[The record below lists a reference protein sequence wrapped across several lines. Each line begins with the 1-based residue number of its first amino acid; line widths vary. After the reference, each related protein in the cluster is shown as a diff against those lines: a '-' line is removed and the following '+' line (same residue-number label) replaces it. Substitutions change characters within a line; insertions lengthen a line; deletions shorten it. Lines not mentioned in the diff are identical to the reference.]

1 MFDFHLHC
9 SLSFDSIE
17 DPYNYLVQAE
27 ALSLK
32 EICFTDHY
40 DYNSDPNCTPN
51 LFSIEKYKNE
61 LDPLDS
67 SKVSVR
73 RGIEFG
79 LTRWNTAELDQIL
92 AKYPFD
98 FVLGSVHFVDGYDPY
113 EQQYWVGCNVDDA
126 FKKYLL
132 EILHCVNQHSDFD
145 VLGHL
150 TYVCKSV
157 HNPSHRPVPFNKYK
171 DITDEIMRVLI
182 SKGKGMEVNT
192 SGVDRAGD
200 FLPSVEFLCR
210 YKELGGELITVGS
223 DAHDISRLGQYVPEA
238 LEMLKDIFGYV
249 CTFEKR
255 MPIFHKL

>member
-9 SLSFDSIE
+9 NLSFDSNE
-17 DPYNYLVQAE
+17 DPQNYLARAE
-27 ALSLK
+27 ELRLN

-51 LFSIEKYKNE
+51 LFSIEKYKKV
-61 LDPLDS
+61 LDQLHS

-79 LTRWNTAELDQIL
+79 LTRWNMFELDNIL

-113 EQQYWVGCNVDDA
+113 EQQYWAGCNVDDA
-126 FKKYLL
+126 FNKYLL
-132 EILHCVNQHSDFD
+132 EIFHCVNQHSDYD

-150 TYVCKSV
+150 TYVCKSI
-157 HNPSHRPVPFNKYK
+157 HNPSHKPVPFNEYK

-200 FLPSVEFLCR
+200 FLPSVEFLR
-210 YKELGGELITVGS
+210 RFKELGGEIVTVGS
-223 DAHDISRLGQYVPEA
+223 DAHDISRLGQYIPEA
-238 LEMLKDIFGYV
+238 IEMLKDIFGYV

-255 MPIFHKL
+255 IPIFHKL